1 METRKHIKTAQ
12 VSNLSAPAAVATLK
26 DEIYQKNMAGVIFF
40 CSSNYNLS
48 LLGKALEKHF
58 DCPIIGCTTAG
69 EIGTSYTDDSIVAI
83 SFSSKAFKLTP
94 MLFENI
100 DQLDQA
106 EIENLASKNSHHP
119 SFKNRVGFLL
129 IDGMSGKEE
138 SVIHKIYHTFSPLKI
153 IGGSAGDGLKFEKT
167 FVYTGGTFH
176 NNAAVFTVIETVLDI
191 ETFKLQHFEPSDI
204 DFVVTSADPE
214 KRIIYEINGEPAAEY
229 YASLLGTTIKDL
241 STLSFSVH
249 PTMLKLGDEWYLR
262 SITSSNDDGSLNT
275 ACAIETGLPLTVG
288 QAKNI
293 TESLDDW
300 ASQIKQKF
308 SSISLTLG
316 CDCVSRKL
324 EIIDKGIKDKMEDT
338 LNQFKLYGFNTYGEQ
353 YNSIHINQT
362 LTGIVFGT
370 RTF

>member
-69 EIGTSYTDDSIVAI
+69 EIGTSYTDDSIVGI

-94 MLFENI
+94 MLIENI

-138 SVIHKIYHTFSPLKI
+138 SVINTIYHAFSPLQI
-153 IGGSAGDGLKFEKT
+153 FGGSAGNGLKFEKT
-167 FVYTGGTFH
+167 FVYTNGAFH
-176 NNAAVFTVIETVLDI
+176 SNAAVFTVIETILDI
-191 ETFKLQHFEPSDI
+191 EIFKLQHFEPSDI
-204 DFVVTSADPE
+204 EFIVTEADPE
-214 KRIIYEINGEPAAEY
+214 NRIIYEIDGDPAAEY
-229 YASLLGTTIKDL
+229 YASLLNVSIEEL
-241 STLSFSVH
+241 SPQLFSMH
-249 PTMLKLGDEWYLR
+249 PTMLKIGGEWYLR
-262 SITSSNDDGSLNT
+262 SILKLNDDGSLLT
-275 ACAIETGLPLTVG
+275 ACAIDNGLPITLG
-288 QAKNI
+288 HAKDI
-293 TESLDDW
+293 
-300 ASQIKQKF
+300 
-308 SSISLTLG
+308 SISLKEKVSYFKQEFSTINLTLG
-316 CDCVSRKL
+316 CDCLFRKL
-324 EIIDKGIKDKMEDT
+324 EILESGVKKEIENIFNQ
-338 LNQFKLYGFNTYGEQ
+338 LNFAGFNTYGEQ

-370 RTF
+370 RNF